1 MATDNFKQH
10 AVQVL
15 EVLDNT
21 SEGYALAVL
30 FYCAATICK
39 ATIKATPAKSVALK
53 SALSQWWET
62 LTNDI
67 QEYETD
73 LIVDG
78 KITEADFSK
87 AGRLMEDETQKTSK
101 NSTDDAS

>member
-1 MATDNFKQH
+1 MESSKFKQH

-15 EVLDNT
+15 KVLDNT

-30 FYCAATICK
+30 FFCAATICK
-39 ATIKATPAKSVALK
+39 ATIKKTPTKSVLIK

-67 QEYETD
+67 EEYETD

-78 KITEADFSK
+78 KITEADLTK
-87 AGRLMEDETQKTSK
+87 AGKEES
-101 NSTDDAS
+101 

>member
-1 MATDNFKQH
+1 MESSQFEQH

-21 SEGYALAVL
+21 SEGHALAVL
-30 FYCAATICK
+30 FFCAATICK
-39 ATIKATPAKSVALK
+39 ATIKETLAKSVAIK

-67 QEYETD
+67 EEYETD

-78 KITEADFSK
+78 KITEADLTK
-87 AGRLMEDETQKTSK
+87 AGKEKS
-101 NSTDDAS
+101 

>member
-1 MATDNFKQH
+1 MTTETFKQH

-21 SEGYALAVL
+21 SEGHALAVL
-30 FYCAATICK
+30 FYCVATICK
-39 ATIKATPAKSVALK
+39 ATIKKTPTKSVLLK

-62 LTNDI
+62 LANDI
-67 QEYETD
+67 EEYETD

-78 KITEADFSK
+78 KITEADFTK
-87 AGRLMEDETQKTSK
+87 AGKEES
-101 NSTDDAS
+101 

>member
-1 MATDNFKQH
+1 MTTETFKQH

-21 SEGYALAVL
+21 SEGHALAVL

-39 ATIKATPAKSVALK
+39 ATIKQTPTKSVLLK
-53 SALSQWWET
+53 LALSQWWET
-62 LTNDI
+62 LANDI
-67 QEYETD
+67 EEYETD

-78 KITEADFSK
+78 KITEADFTK
-87 AGRLMEDETQKTSK
+87 AGKEES
-101 NSTDDAS
+101 

>member
-1 MATDNFKQH
+1 MASNQFKQH

-21 SEGYALAVL
+21 SEGHALAVL

-39 ATIKATPAKSVALK
+39 ATIKETPAKSVALK

-67 QEYETD
+67 EEYETD

-78 KITEADFSK
+78 KITEADFAK
-87 AGRLMEDETQKTSK
+87 AGKEES
-101 NSTDDAS
+101 